1 MAWEPVNAPAECMVR
16 IISLPSFASFSTA
29 LWMKAT
35 SEERSLAF
43 GPSVPVLVR
52 GITEVGHL
60 CWDVRMSMTLEK
72 AVGPSQSPG
81 TKTTARLDIETDGWI
96 TGRERIRIE

>member
-16 IISLPSFASFSTA
+16 IISLPSLASFS
-29 LWMKAT
+29 WMKAT
-35 SEERSLAF
+35 SEEKSLAF
-43 GPSVPVLVR
+43 EPSVPVLVR
-52 GITEVGHL
+52 GITELGQL

-72 AVGPSQSPG
+72 AAGPSQSPG
-81 TKTTARLDIETDGWI
+81 TKTRARLDIEMNGWI